1 MPINN
6 RRGPYDKFDPQ
17 KLTPGE
23 WAVVTSGDPHSADGK
38 SVYMCFSAGDVK
50 RMATYEDMVENVQ
63 KSAGEAIDAQISKK
77 IDSALRE
84 MATATENA
92 NTAGNAANTAAE
104 NANQKVLEAGEAITN
119 LNAAIKESQKTIEE
133 TNDAKQSA
141 LEAAGRVDEVL
152 GAGIADLIYPVG
164 SIYMS
169 VNNINPST
177 YFSGTQWVL
186 WGSGRVPVGVDA
198 SQEDFNEAEK
208 TGGEKT
214 HVLTES
220 ELPSHM
226 HSIPKLTGTAAEAGE
241 HTHKTYYRN
250 DNLLG
255 NDSDRLGTKNANAGT
270 RDTMEASGKHTHTI
284 STNKSNT
291 GKAGTGAA
299 HNNMPPY
306 ITCYMWRRMA

>member
-17 KLTPGE
+17 KLTTGE

-50 RMATYEDMVENVQ
+50 RMATYEDMVQNVREA
-63 KSAGEAIDAQISKK
+63 SGEAIDAQMSEK
-77 IDSALRE
+77 IDGALRE
-84 MATATENA
+84 MTNATGKAIEA
-92 NTAGNAANTAAE
+92 GNTANNAAE
-104 NANQKVLEAGEAITN
+104 NANQKVLEAREAITN
-119 LNAAIKESQKTIEE
+119 LNVALKESQKTIEE
-133 TNDAKQSA
+133 TNAAKQSA
-141 LEAAGRVDEVL
+141 LDAACRVEEVL
-152 GAGIADLIYPVG
+152 GTGIADLIYPVG

-198 SQEDFNEAEK
+198 SQEEFNAAEK

-214 HVLTES
+214 HVLIES
-220 ELPSHM
+220 ELPSHS

-255 NDSDRLGTKNANAGT
+255 NDSDRIGTKNANSGT
-270 RDTMEASGKHTHTI
+270 RDAMEASGKHTHTI
-284 STNKSNT
+284 STNASNT

-306 ITCYMWRRMA
+306 ITCYMFKRIA